1 MTIIIKNHI
10 SHFSTTYSHNPH
22 LKQVRITTKRYK
34 KLQNEN
40 RFIQLQLNDSDQ
52 NKLNLTKYLIR
63 NCIN

>member
-10 SHFSTTYSHNPH
+10 SYFSSTYSHNPH
-22 LKQVRITTKRYK
+22 MKRVRITTNRYK
-34 KLQNEN
+34 KLQNKN